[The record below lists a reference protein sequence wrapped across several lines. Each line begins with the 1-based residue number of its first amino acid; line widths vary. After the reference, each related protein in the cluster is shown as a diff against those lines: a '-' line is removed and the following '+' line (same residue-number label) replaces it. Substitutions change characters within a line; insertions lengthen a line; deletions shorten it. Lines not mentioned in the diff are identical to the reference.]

1 MEIDL
6 EDMLH
11 AARQHDVALEIDPS
25 KHSRSTSMMCACT
38 PASGTRTQREDRHP

>member
-38 PASGTRTQREDRHP
+38 PASGTRPQREDRHP